1 MLDIDALAEEFNI
14 PKSVILDDGP
24 NQPAINIKATDINDP
39 DLIVANN
46 ISKANAL
53 LDHVIKEIESGNFS
67 PRMVEVAGLLINAI
81 NGSTSQL
88 YSKSFEIANIHLKA
102 KALQLKEKQINMIER
117 TSSSGRANVVIT
129 DRETVLRMLREN
141 DSEQKQIENVIDI
154 ENEGK

>member
-1 MLDIDALAEEFNI
+1 
-14 PKSVILDDGP
+14 
-24 NQPAINIKATDINDP
+24 
-39 DLIVANN
+39 
-46 ISKANAL
+46 
-53 LDHVIKEIESGNFS
+53 
-67 PRMVEVAGLLINAI
+67 MVEVAGLLINAI

-102 KALQLKEKQINMIER
+102 KALRLKEKQINMIER